1 MSYSSKE
8 IWVPCDSQTITAGG
22 AGVPED
28 HGAILSNGGDV
39 PRGLLFGV
47 HGRDIAA
54 AGGQLIVSVYTDDT
68 HTSEIYSVTLDFTGG
83 ATNASDVMTAPV
95 PMFQTPDFS
104 TEADATS
111 TGANYSITFYVTAIA

>member
-8 IWVPCDSQTITAGG
+8 IWVPCDSQTITAGA
-22 AGVPED
+22 AGVHQNE
-28 HGAILSNGGDV
+28 GAILSNGGDV

-47 HGRDIAA
+47 HGRDMTA

-68 HTSEIYSVTLDFTGG
+68 YTSEIYSVTLDFTGG
-83 ATNASDVMTAPV
+83 VTNASDVMTAPV
-95 PMFQTPDFS
+95 PMFETPYFA

-111 TGANYSITFYVTAIA
+111 TLDPYSITFYVKAIA